1 MFRFL
6 TIPKNIKS
14 KTKQKQQKPLYHF
27 SFLRRIF
34 GKAFLDLFLPWSN
47 PAEDYIQ
54 RLLSKYLQKVQLS
67 SEKQI
72 NWDRLVNLPESPSAA
87 LLLQCK
93 EKAKTC
99 SIGSLHHA
107 MLWQANRGFRLM
119 QVRICTGLSTFF
131 LPSLLPLGFWS
142 KMSSVRAVKR
152 AGVGSI
158 VPASFW
164 KNHCVPFLS
173 HSITPD
179 T

>member
-14 KTKQKQQKPLYHF
+14 KTKQKQQKPLNHF

-54 RLLSKYLQKVQLS
+54 RSLSKYLQKVQLS

-93 EKAKTC
+93 EKAKHWVPPSCHAVTSQQGFQTNAGSYMHWFEHFFS
-99 SIGSLHHA
+99 SILAS
-107 MLWQANRGFRLM
+107 FRLLE
-119 QVRICTGLSTFF
+119 QDV
-131 LPSLLPLGFWS
+131 
-142 KMSSVRAVKR
+142 
-152 AGVGSI
+152 
-158 VPASFW
+158 
-164 KNHCVPFLS
+164 
-173 HSITPD
+173 
-179 T
+179 